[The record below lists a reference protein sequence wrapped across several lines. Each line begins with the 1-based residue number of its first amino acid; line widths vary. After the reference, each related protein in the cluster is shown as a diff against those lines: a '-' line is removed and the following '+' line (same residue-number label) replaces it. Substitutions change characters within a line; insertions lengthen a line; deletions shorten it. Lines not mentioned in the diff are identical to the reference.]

1 MTGIYPGSFD
11 PVTNGHLDIIT
22 RAAQLTDK
30 LIVAVL
36 NNGAKKPLFTIEERV
51 EMLRCCVVGIRNIE
65 VMAFDGLL
73 MDFARQQNAKFVVR
87 GLRAISDFEAEFAMA
102 NMNKHLAPEI
112 ETVFLMTSTQWSYL
126 SSSMIKEV
134 AHYGTNIDALVP
146 SCVAE
151 RIAGKFPT

>member
-11 PVTNGHLDIIT
+11 PVTNGHLDIMT

-36 NNGAKKPLFTIEERV
+36 NNSAKKSMFTTEQRV
-51 EMLRCCVVGIRNIE
+51 EMLRSCVDGIPNIE
-65 VMAFDGLL
+65 IMAFDGLL
-73 MDFARQQNAKFVVR
+73 MDFARQQKAKFIVR

-102 NMNKHLAPEI
+102 NMNKHLAAEI

-126 SSSMIKEV
+126 SSSMIKEIAQHGANV
-134 AHYGTNIDALVP
+134 DSLVP
-146 SCVAE
+146 KCVATCIKE
-151 RIAGKFPT
+151 KFQS